1 MKRSDTETRRKSETV
16 HGARSRFACHSERSG
31 ESLFNSMDRQ
41 DQRGILRCAQNDM
54 LGGFSAFT
62 QAEYKSRGSQSRRL
76 HSAFCF
82 LISALFSLCLSASA
96 FNLASA
102 TAVAADLSLD
112 ALIKEGHWKRARPL
126 AEQQYAAHPNHA
138 RAAYQLSQVK
148 EAFGDL
154 DGALPLAE
162 KAVALDGSNAD
173 YHYQLAGVCGEKADA
188 ASFFQKAGW
197 AKRFKA
203 EADKAAS
210 LDPKNVDT
218 RFALIEYYLQAPR
231 LMGGDKSKARDMADQ
246 IAKADAGEGYVAEL
260 RLARE
265 DHDTA
270 TQAAVCGRALA
281 AAIENYDALV
291 SLASYCNLD
300 PPQSPDEPQQVT
312 QFARKAVKVDAG
324 RVEAY
329 VVLARWYARA
339 GRSQD
344 LPPLLGEAE
353 KMVPDDLRPY
363 FAAGNGLLA
372 VGKDLSNSER
382 YFRKYL
388 SGEPEGGAPDLA
400 NAHWRLGLVLE
411 KEGRKPE
418 AIAEIETAVKMKP
431 SLREAKKDLDR
442 LK

>member
-1 MKRSDTETRRKSETV
+1 MKRRDTEMRRRSETRNQKSE
-16 HGARSRFACHSERSG
+16 
-31 ESLFNSMDRQ
+31 
-41 DQRGILRCAQNDM
+41 QRCP
-54 LGGFSAFT
+54 
-62 QAEYKSRGSQSRRL
+62 
-76 HSAFCF
+76 HSAFYI
-82 LISALFSLCLSASA
+82 LISTLFFGASA
-96 FNLASA
+96 FNLAST
-102 TAVAADLSLD
+102 TAEAADPSLD
-112 ALIKEGHWKRARPL
+112 VLIQEGHWKRARPL
-126 AEQQYAAHPNHA
+126 AEQQYASQPDDA

-162 KAVALDGSNAD
+162 KAVALDGSNAA
-173 YHYQLAGVCGEKADA
+173 YHYQLAAVCGEKADV

-203 EADKAAS
+203 EADKAAA

-218 RFALIEYYLQAPR
+218 RFALIEFYLQAPR
-231 LMGGDKSKARDMADQ
+231 LMGGDKSKAREMADQ

-265 DHDTA
+265 NHDTA
-270 TQAAVCGRALA
+270 SQAALCGRALA

-291 SLASYCNLD
+291 SLATSCDLD
-300 PPQSPDEPQQVT
+300 PPPSPGAPE
-312 QFARKAVKVDAG
+312 QFARKALKVDSG

-329 VVLARWYARA
+329 AALARWYARA

-353 KMVPDDLRPY
+353 KMVPDDFSPY
-363 FAAGNGLLA
+363 YAAGNALRA
-372 VGKDLSNSER
+372 AGKDLPSSER

-388 SGEPEGGAPDLA
+388 SGEPEAGAPDLA
-400 NAHWRLGLVLE
+400 AAHWRLGLVLE
-411 KEGRKPE
+411 REGRKPE
-418 AIAEIETAVKMKP
+418 AIAEMETAVRMKP